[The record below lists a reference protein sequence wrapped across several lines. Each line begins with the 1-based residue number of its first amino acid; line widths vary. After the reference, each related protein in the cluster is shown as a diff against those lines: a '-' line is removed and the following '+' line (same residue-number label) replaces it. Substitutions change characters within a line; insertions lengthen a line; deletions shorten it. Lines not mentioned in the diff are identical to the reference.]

1 MGMSR
6 DRSPSIPATKVPLRF
21 IARSLY
27 DNYSIYGIIVCT
39 CTHFVPYNVPYYQ
52 YNHRLVL
59 IVRQIVDAMPIYG
72 HFYIKIP
79 RYSSKTSQKRV
90 KFDTFHSCTLFST
103 TFQPNFNQ
111 NRVQLVGYKNFACIL
126 LLKNADCQQI
136 STILVKSTL
145 GTHHNSRSTSLIPL
159 FSSLCLYSRRV

>member
-6 DRSPSIPATKVPLRF
+6 DRSPIENFR
-21 IARSLY
+21 
-27 DNYSIYGIIVCT
+27 IIVCT
-39 CTHFVPYNVPYYQ
+39 CTPYVPYNVPYYQ

-59 IVRQIVDAMPIYG
+59 FVRQIVDSMPIYG

-79 RYSSKTSQKRV
+79 RYSSKMNQNHV

-111 NRVQLVGYKNFACIL
+111 NRVQLVGYKKFACIL
-126 LLKNADCQQI
+126 LLGNVDSNQI
-136 STILVKSTL
+136 STIFVKSTL
-145 GTHHNSRSTSLIPL
+145 GTNYNSRSTSLIPL
-159 FSSLCLYSRRV
+159 FSPPLPIF